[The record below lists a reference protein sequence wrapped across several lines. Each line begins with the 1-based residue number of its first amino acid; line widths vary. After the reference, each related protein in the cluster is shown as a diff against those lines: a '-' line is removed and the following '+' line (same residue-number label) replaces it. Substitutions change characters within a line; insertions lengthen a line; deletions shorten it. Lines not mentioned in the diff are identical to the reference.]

1 MIMLKYRTEVK
12 FMINLILVIL
22 ISYLFGSVPWGLV
35 IGIVFYHKDIRKEG
49 SGNIGGT
56 NAGRVLGKPA
66 AISVTLLDAIKAF
79 LSMTVAYFLAPDAII
94 YAGLACAIG
103 HCFPIFAGFKGGKAV
118 ATAYGFF
125 LGISLYITH
134 EWFWNFFW
142 PIILFFGILYL
153 TKMVS
158 VSSIS
163 AVSIEAITSIFV
175 NHNIHISI
183 ALILLALFITYRHKA
198 NLIRV
203 KNGTEN
209 KIKWMG

>member
-1 MIMLKYRTEVK
+1 ML
-12 FMINLILVIL
+12 NLILVIL

-66 AISVTLLDAIKAF
+66 AITVTLLDAIKAF

-134 EWFWNFFW
+134 AWFWNFFW

-175 NHNIHISI
+175 NHNIHLSI
-183 ALILLALFITYRHKA
+183 ALIILALFITYRHKA

>member
-1 MIMLKYRTEVK
+1 M
-12 FMINLILVIL
+12 
-22 ISYLFGSVPWGLV
+22 

-142 PIILFFGILYL
+142 PIILFFGILYF

-175 NHNIHISI
+175 NHNIHLSI
-183 ALILLALFITYRHKA
+183 ALIVLALFITYRHKA